1 MTCDLMNFGPDMTLA
16 VDWVLNIIEIVFE
29 FYQQYTFI
37 GVKRTSLLRFK
48 EIIFHKW
55 LKRK

>member
-1 MTCDLMNFGPDMTLA
+1 MNFGPDMTLA

-29 FYQQYTFI
+29 FYQQCTFI

-48 EIIFHKW
+48 EIIFRKW